1 MNEDKPPQSLQNT
14 QSAQLP
20 QANKSLKT
28 RKPAPGSLTP
38 TSPDLNDTEQK
49 YDNINIPS
57 PSDGITHD
65 PESPSMAGLDEQYTS
80 KDDLDLH
87 TRIAASVAAMN
98 HPRAS
103 AVNPISIP
111 LHASQRQITLDTDFD
126 NNLYGNKS
134 ADNRNKSGSQQN
146 VASDTTSP
154 GLCCIS
160 YVFMC
165 L

>member
-1 MNEDKPPQSLQNT
+1 MEDMHKGIGRVKGLI
-14 QSAQLP
+14 
-20 QANKSLKT
+20 
-28 RKPAPGSLTP
+28 
-38 TSPDLNDTEQK
+38 DTE
-49 YDNINIPS
+49 YDK
-57 PSDGITHD
+57 
-65 PESPSMAGLDEQYTS
+65 QYTS

-126 NNLYGNKS
+126 NNPYGNKGT
-134 ADNRNKSGSQQN
+134 DNRNKSGSQQN

-154 GLCCIS
+154 GLMYIQCVYC
-160 YVFMC
+160 V
-165 L
+165 